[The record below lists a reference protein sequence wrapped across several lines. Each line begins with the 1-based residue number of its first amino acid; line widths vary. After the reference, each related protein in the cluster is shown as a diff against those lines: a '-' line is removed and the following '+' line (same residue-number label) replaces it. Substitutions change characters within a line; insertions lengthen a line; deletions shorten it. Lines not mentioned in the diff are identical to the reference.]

1 MFVEF
6 EYKIYVIEEVGELL
20 MLIRMNEEYVKLN
33 KLYFGDF
40 VEIDEDISK
49 EWLWI
54 LYFYMNYYVY

>member
-49 EWLWI
+49 EWL
-54 LYFYMNYYVY
+54 

>member
-6 EYKIYVIEEVGELL
+6 EYKIYVIEEVGEFLI
-20 MLIRMNEEYVKLN
+20 LIRMNEEYVKLN

-49 EWLWI
+49 EWLCI